1 MKQPKSGN
9 DFYLSVPENL
19 LSAIKASFLC
29 YSQHKR
35 NELMESLSN
44 RIMPAMN
51 RRDPTLKEF
60 MAAMTAFV
68 ELCKNNPKED
78 FLLL

>member
-1 MKQPKSGN
+1 
-9 DFYLSVPENL
+9 
-19 LSAIKASFLC
+19 
-29 YSQHKR
+29 
-35 NELMESLSN
+35 
-44 RIMPAMN
+44 MPAIN